1 LSGKPS
7 KVEKIDIKD
16 FEQFITKWRKVN
28 PRLPDEKIT
37 DALKEFMAIMKNQ
50 DKKDDEIQKI
60 LDTFPTFDELTKFIS

>member
-7 KVEKIDIKD
+7 KVKNINIKD
-16 FEQFITKWRKVN
+16 FELFITKWRKVN

-50 DKKDDEIQKI
+50 GKKDDEIQKI
-60 LDTFPTFDELTKFIS
+60 LDTFPTFDKLTEFIS